1 MPGNKKNNKVVR
13 LGNVIERL
21 GKLTGVIKKGTGA
34 TRSTQ
39 VGRAKPAQR
48 ATVDGTQG
56 RRNGRTLV
64 SRVASPIPSAHSEEE
79 SEEEREEELVMEE
92 REEEAEEEGE
102 EELVVQEEL
111 EEGEYEVEESAKH
124 MEWPVPKETKI

>member
-64 SRVASPIPSAHSEEE
+64 SRVASPIPSAPPSMPL
-79 SEEEREEELVMEE
+79 SMVTTELV
-92 REEEAEEEGE
+92 R
-102 EELVVQEEL
+102 LH
-111 EEGEYEVEESAKH
+111 SRSS
-124 MEWPVPKETKI
+124 